1 MLLLSNR
8 LFHSFSYSFVMCLLV
23 RLLIEY
29 QFEYDFLGYRVMS
42 FLNYSEM
49 TMYFA
54 LFFYLNLGMLSL
66 NLGKSKVL
74 VIVVAIE
81 DSVG

>member
-1 MLLLSNR
+1 
-8 LFHSFSYSFVMCLLV
+8 MCLLV

-54 LFFYLNLGMLSL
+54 IFFYLNLGMLFL